1 MRVNE
6 KLLMD
11 LAGLE
16 AHGPANIVIFGDS
29 VSHGHLVDTVDYET
43 VYWNRLKKKLNAF
56 RSIIPVNMINAAI
69 GGTTAAASLK
79 RMETQVF
86 RHDPDLVIICF
97 GLNDV
102 GGPLH
107 TYLDALKE
115 IFRKCIDHGCD
126 AIFMTPNM
134 LNTYVAD
141 DTLAQHRDY
150 AHVTAG
156 FQTSGRMDQYMDAA
170 VNLATEMGIPVC
182 DCYAAWK
189 ELAKTEDTTM
199 LLANRI
205 NHPTAEMHQLFADM
219 LYPMIIG
226 KTN

>member
-1 MRVNE
+1 MRVKE

-16 AHGPANIVIFGDS
+16 KHGPANIVIFGDS
-29 VSHGHLVDTVDYET
+29 VSHGHLLNNVDYES
-43 VYWNRLKKKLNAF
+43 VYWNRLKKMLNAF
-56 RSIIPVNMINAAI
+56 RCIIPVNMINAAI
-69 GGTTAAASLK
+69 GGTTASASLK

-102 GGPLH
+102 GGPLEV
-107 TYLDALKE
+107 YLDSLKQ
-115 IFRKCIDHGCD
+115 IFQKCLDSGCD

-134 LNTYVAD
+134 LNTYVAQ
-141 DTLAQHRDY
+141 DTLAEHRDY
-150 AHVTAG
+150 AHVTAK
-156 FQTSGRMDQYMDAA
+156 FQTGGRMDRYMNAA
-170 VNLATEMGIPVC
+170 VKLATEMGIPVC

-189 ELAKTEDTTM
+189 KLAETEDTTM
-199 LLANRI
+199 LLVNRI

-219 LYPMIIG
+219 LYPMIMG
-226 KTN
+226 ETD